1 MATKV
6 LVFESDPAF
15 AGELRSEFGK
25 LGCSTT
31 VVDDGN
37 FGLQQA
43 ATEKPDLI
51 LLAIEL
57 PRMNGFSVC
66 NKLKKDPGLKDVP
79 LIIMSTESSDETFE
93 QHKKLRTRAEDY
105 VHKPIAFGELLKHI
119 LEFIPLVSSFHESDG
134 AIVIDDE
141 IEIGTT
147 DYLGDD
153 EHRPEPAREVQAPA
167 GVIRRI
173 ETVDADVDAFAES
186 AFGKMTGSDAPPAS
200 DTHVGPNG
208 ASRSSI
214 PAAAAPYATA
224 TQVSPRVSSR
234 PPISGGGGEGESE
247 YRAKYEAARDDLG
260 RLKARFDEVDGEFEE
275 LRGEVARLRDE
286 AAESERRA
294 REIEELKARL
304 ASGTKS
310 TAASSREFLDL
321 REALNRKDKEILTL
335 KEQISKKERQIVETQ
350 DRSLASERAH
360 ADLEE
365 RLLTMEREVADTRD
379 KNESLVADRELA
391 KKASDD
397 FRTRL
402 EKAKADGEA
411 KDRQIAESRGR
422 HAEELAAAEDRFAA
436 QRADLDQTLANER
449 AEHARALDQS
459 EDRRKK
465 DVDTLKRDYDAQL
478 AGARNEW
485 QAELTRTRQ
494 EAEQREQA
502 RLDDLRSSIEGKA
515 ARDLAAAEGKAAG
528 DLAALESKAAND
540 LASLSAKA
548 AGELASAQTKAA
560 GELAALEARTTS
572 EIGEARARIA
582 TLEEGLSATRG
593 EVDAL
598 RDAKEDLEAKLGAAG
613 ARAGSLESD
622 LGSTRYE
629 LLEVKQRLS
638 GESSRADG
646 LQAKWSSDRQSL
658 ERAKDALAVALS
670 QIEEAEGRE
679 PPQPGVPSA

>member
-119 LEFIPLVSSFHESDG
+119 LEFIPLVSSIHESDG

-141 IEIGTT
+141 IEIGST
-147 DYLGDD
+147 DYVAEDD
-153 EHRPEPAREVQAPA
+153 HRPEPVYEVPAPA
-167 GVIRRI
+167 GAVRRI

-214 PAAAAPYATA
+214 PVAAAPYAAA

-234 PPISGGGGEGESE
+234 PPGSGVGAEGESE
-247 YRAKYEAARDDLG
+247 YKARYEAARDDLG

-275 LRGEVARLRDE
+275 LRSEVARLRDE
-286 AAESERRA
+286 ASESERRA

-304 ASGTKS
+304 ASGTKT

-365 RLLTMEREVADTRD
+365 RLLTMEREVADTKE
-379 KNESLVADRELA
+379 KNESLVADRDLA
-391 KKASDD
+391 KKASED

-402 EKAKADGEA
+402 EKAKADGEL
-411 KDRQIAESRGR
+411 KDRQIAEVRGR
-422 HAEELAAAEDRFAA
+422 HAEELSAAEDRFGAL
-436 QRADLDQTLANER
+436 RADLDQMLANER

-459 EDRRKK
+459 EERRKK
-465 DVDTLKRDYDAQL
+465 EVDTIKRDHDAHL

-485 QAELTRTRQ
+485 QAELARTRQ
-494 EAEQREQA
+494 EAEQREQQ
-502 RLDDLRSSIEGKA
+502 RLDELRASIEGKA
-515 ARDLAAAEGKAAG
+515 ARDLAAAEAKAAS
-528 DLAALESKAAND
+528 DLAALESRVAGEFAALESKAA
-540 LASLSAKA
+540 
-548 AGELASAQTKAA
+548 GELAAAQTKAA
-560 GELAALEARTTS
+560 GEFAALEARTSS

-582 TLEEGLSATRG
+582 ELDEDLFASRG
-593 EVDAL
+593 DADAL
-598 RDAKEDLEAKLGAAG
+598 RAAKQDLEGKLSSAG
-613 ARAGSLESD
+613 SRVGSLES
-622 LGSTRYE
+622 E
-629 LLEVKQRLS
+629 LAAARQELAELKQRLS
-638 GESSRADG
+638 GESARADG
-646 LQAKWSSDRQSL
+646 LQSKWSSDRQSL

-679 PPQPGVPSA
+679 PMQPGVPSA